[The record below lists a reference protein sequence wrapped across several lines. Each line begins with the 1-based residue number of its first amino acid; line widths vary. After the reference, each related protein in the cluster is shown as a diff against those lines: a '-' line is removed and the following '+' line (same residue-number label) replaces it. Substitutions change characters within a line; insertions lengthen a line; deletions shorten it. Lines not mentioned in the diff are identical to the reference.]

1 MENNEQT
8 PGTETTP
15 AVEKPTPQDFLNEK
29 IGKIEGQIEAL
40 TGLVSQVASRQ
51 SEVNHE
57 PQAEPVYAG
66 DEDINSVIDK
76 KFKSFEDKLEK
87 QRKADYWNSK
97 TDTEFPEIV
106 QKGNFYNLVVQEYQS
121 SGSKEPDAVY
131 NAACRVF
138 ARTGK
143 GKGGLD
149 TRSFSAGNARLAGA
163 TPSISGGTTNSDE
176 LTPEEK
182 YIAAKL
188 EVSEEKYKKLR
199 RKPQ

>member
-8 PGTETTP
+8 PGTEQIPVVDKP
-15 AVEKPTPQDFLNEK
+15 APQDFLNEK

-40 TGLVSQVASRQ
+40 TGLVSQVVSRQ
-51 SEVNHE
+51 SEVSHE
-57 PQAEPVYAG
+57 PQVESYSG
-66 DEDINSVIDK
+66 DEDVGSVIDK
-76 KFKSFEDKLEK
+76 KLSVFEQKLEK
-87 QRKADYWNSK
+87 QRKADYWNTK
-97 TDTEFPEIV
+97 TDSEFPEIV
-106 QKGNFYNLVVQEYQS
+106 QKGQFYQMVVADYQS
-121 SGSKEPDAVY
+121 AGSKEPDAVY

-163 TPSISGGTTNSDE
+163 TPSVTGGTTTTDE

>member
-8 PGTETTP
+8 PGTEQTP
-15 AVEKPTPQDFLNEK
+15 VVEKPAPQDFLNEK

-40 TGLVSQVASRQ
+40 TGLVSQVVSRQ
-51 SEVNHE
+51 SEVSHE
-57 PQAEPVYAG
+57 PQVESYSG
-66 DEDINSVIDK
+66 DEDVGSVIDK
-76 KFKSFEDKLEK
+76 KLSVFEQKLEK
-87 QRKADYWNSK
+87 QRKADYWNTK
-97 TDTEFPEIV
+97 TDSEFPEIV
-106 QKGNFYNLVVQEYQS
+106 QKGQFYQMVVADYQS
-121 SGSKEPDAVY
+121 AGSKEPDAVY

-163 TPSISGGTTNSDE
+163 TPSVTGGTTTTDE